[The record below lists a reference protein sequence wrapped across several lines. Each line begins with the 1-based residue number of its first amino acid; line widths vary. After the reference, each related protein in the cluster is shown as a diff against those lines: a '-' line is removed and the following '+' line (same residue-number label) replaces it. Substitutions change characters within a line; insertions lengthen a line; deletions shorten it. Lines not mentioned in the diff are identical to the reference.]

1 MDNKILKDTKTF
13 SQIQQAVEIFTCYD
27 SQDQDILQV
36 NSDNATEKS
45 LKISLIRIFEHL
57 AGAQLNN
64 WRQNKNENKTRNT

>member
-13 SQIQQAVEIFTCYD
+13 SQFKQAVEIFTCYE
-27 SQDQDILQV
+27 SQL
-36 NSDNATEKS
+36 NSDNAQLVVNEKS
-45 LKISLIRIFEHL
+45 LKILLIRIFEHL

>member
-13 SQIQQAVEIFTCYD
+13 SQFKQAVEIFTCHE
-27 SQDQDILQV
+27 SQL
-36 NSDNATEKS
+36 NSDNAQLVVNEKS
-45 LKISLIRIFEHL
+45 LKILLIRIFEHL